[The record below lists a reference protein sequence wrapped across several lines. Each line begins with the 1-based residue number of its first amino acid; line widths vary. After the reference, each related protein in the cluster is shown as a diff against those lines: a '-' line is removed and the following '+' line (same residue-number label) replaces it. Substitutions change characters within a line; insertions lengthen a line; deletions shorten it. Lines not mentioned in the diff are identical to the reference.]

1 MTDSSLQP
9 TPKEKKTIRISLPLV
24 IMLVFGAAVRL
35 SPLAMKIVRS
45 LFVLTPSMI
54 ASIVLLCIFSIYWS
68 IAAKHSKPAA
78 SSESKASRGLH
89 VFLINAGVL
98 LLILAVPGL
107 THRFLPISQP
117 ASRIIVA
124 VGLAIQSAGLLLA
137 IWSRRTLGSNWSGEV
152 RIATGHQ
159 LVRTGPYKSI
169 RHPIYT
175 AILSMYLGIMLVSGE
190 VHALIAWLMILIAYI
205 RKMRMEESALTSAFG
220 EEFTNWQR
228 TSWRLLPPIY

>member
-1 MTDSSLQP
+1 MYDSSNP
-9 TPKEKKTIRISLPLV
+9 TTASQKKTIRIPLPLILTIIV
-24 IMLVFGAAVRL
+24 ALLLRRIPRAIQ
-35 SPLAMKIVRS
+35 IVRT
-45 LFVLTPSMI
+45 LLVITPAMM

-68 IAAKHSKPAA
+68 IAAKDSKPAA

-107 THRFLPISQP
+107 THRFLP
-117 ASRIIVA
+117 ASRIILSL
-124 VGLAIQSAGLLLA
+124 GLVIQVAGLVLA

-159 LVRTGPYKSI
+159 LVSSGPYRSI

-175 AILSMYLGIMLVSGE
+175 AILAMYLGIMLVSGE
-190 VHALIAWLMILIAYI
+190 VHALLAWLMILIAYI
-205 RKMRMEESALTSAFG
+205 RKIRMEETALASAFG
-220 EEFTNWQR
+220 TEFAEWQR
-228 TSWRLLPPIY
+228 KSWLLLPPIY